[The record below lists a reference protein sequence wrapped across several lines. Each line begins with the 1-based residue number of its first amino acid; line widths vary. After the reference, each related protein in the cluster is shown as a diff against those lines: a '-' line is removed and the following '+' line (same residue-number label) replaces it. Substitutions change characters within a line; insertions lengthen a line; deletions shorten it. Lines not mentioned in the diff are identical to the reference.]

1 MGKFKLVIISFF
13 IILFAN
19 LFGKDYNI
27 TDFGARPGLKHI
39 NTAAVQ
45 KAVDKCSEE
54 GGEVIFPPGRW
65 ITGTIFLKDNVSI
78 YLAKNAI
85 WQGSKK
91 SEDFPF
97 LEPKVES
104 REDKD
109 RRRAMIYAL
118 QKSNIHIHGQGT
130 LYPGGDYEIYAT
142 TGAYSKYYF
151 RPFGIWMI
159 ECQDIE
165 VEGIKMKNS
174 AFWMQR
180 YLNCDNLT
188 LHNLD
193 IYNHSNLNNDGI
205 DIDGC
210 HDVII
215 SDCKIDASD
224 DALCLKSEGHRA
236 VRNVVVTNCI
246 LSTHASAFKLGTGS
260 VGGFEGITLSNCVV
274 RPSKSDTMIHVLDA
288 WGGLVGIELL
298 SVDGGYLRNIN
309 IANVVIEGVE
319 TPIHLK
325 LGKRHSRVPAGSK
338 EPSPG
343 TLENISFD
351 NITIYDA
358 GRISSAITGYPGRYV
373 ENISFSNINLQ
384 SAGGGTAADTT
395 MDVLEAAR
403 NYPVNRMY
411 QSNLPSYGFYL
422 RHVKNITFQNVN
434 IDRIN
439 KDVRAAFVL
448 DDVHSAYFD
457 NVNIKKQ
464 NPSQPLFKLNNST
477 GINFDVHSD
486 VKRVA
491 EFIRV
496 QGEKSANINLENP
509 EFEILEEP
517 APPLK
522 FNAEAKLDSYSY
534 MELEWTAPDIEHNG
548 LFSYAIYRN
557 GRRIATTRK
566 TNYLDN
572 KNIKN
577 KRYTYE
583 VVTINN
589 NGQESKKLKTRIKG
603 KQDVVAPAIIK
614 HNVID
619 SETISLLFSEPLD
632 TNWNISNHISFNPT
646 VRVISSEYGDNA
658 SKVYVKIEGLQT
670 NRDYKLKI
678 DEIRDK
684 AGNSKTIIANIKDK
698 PVAGFWDFDKVVN
711 GKIINRTS
719 AEQICKVH
727 NTKLEKGVKGKSL
740 KCNGRNSY
748 VRCEPKEILNLTGN
762 MAVSVWIK
770 LADPDLSAYT
780 RVLSKKKKWNDTTG
794 YELEITPD
802 INKINFC
809 GGSRVVSQQ
818 GAVEYPLSD
827 EWHHLVAVKKGKKM
841 DFFIDNEYYGSD
853 PYAVDAQKNDIPL
866 IIGSNPALNAFFY
879 GNIDELI
886 LFKRA
891 LSENEIDKLHNFNY
905 DWMNLNE

>member
-1 MGKFKLVIISFF
+1 MRKYKFLIITVII
-13 IILFAN
+13 ILSVN
-19 LFGKDYNI
+19 LYAREYNI
-27 TDFGARPGLKHI
+27 TDFGARPGLKYV
-39 NTAAVQ
+39 NTEAVQ
-45 KAVDKCSEE
+45 KAIDKCSEE

-85 WQGSKK
+85 WQGSRK

-109 RRRAMIYAL
+109 KRRAMIYAYK
-118 QKSNIHIHGQGT
+118 KSNISIHGQGT

-142 TGAYSKYYF
+142 DGSNSKYYF

-193 IYNHSNLNNDGI
+193 VYNHSNRNNDGI

-210 HDVII
+210 HDVIV

-236 VRNVVVTNCI
+236 VRNVVITNCI

-260 VGGFEGITLSNCVV
+260 VGGFERITLSNCVV
-274 RPSKSDTMIHVLDA
+274 RPSKSDTMFHVLEA

-309 IANVVIEGVE
+309 IDNVVIEGVE

-325 LGKRHSRVPAGSK
+325 LGKRHSRVPAGSQ

-343 TLENISFD
+343 TLENISFN

-358 GRISSAITGYPGRYV
+358 GRISSAITGYPGRHV
-373 ENISFSNINLQ
+373 ENISFSNINMQ
-384 SAGGGTAADTT
+384 SSGGGTVADTS
-395 MDVLEAAR
+395 MDVAEVAR

-439 KDVRAAFVL
+439 DDMRSAFVL

-457 NVNIKKQ
+457 NVKIKKQ
-464 NPSQPLFKLNNST
+464 SPVQPLFKLNNST
-477 GINFDVHSD
+477 RVNFDVHSD
-486 VKRVA
+486 VKQVA

-496 QGEKSANINLENP
+496 QGEKSANINLEKP
-509 EFEILEEP
+509 EFENLATP
-517 APPLK
+517 APPVK
-522 FNAEAKLDSYSY
+522 FDADAKLEGYPFI
-534 MELEWTAPDIEHNG
+534 ELNWSSPDIQHNG
-548 LFSYAIYRN
+548 LFSYIIYRD
-557 GRRIATTRK
+557 GKEITTTRK
-566 TNYLDN
+566 TKYID
-572 KNIKN
+572 KQNIKN

-583 VVTINN
+583 VATINN
-589 NGQESKKLKTRIKG
+589 TGRKSKKIKTRIRG
-603 KQDVVAPAIIK
+603 KKDDVGPALIK
-614 HNVID
+614 VNIID
-619 SETISLLFSEPLD
+619 SETLRLSFSEPLD
-632 TNWNISNHISFNPT
+632 TNYNISDQISFNPKVEVHST
-646 VRVISSEYGDNA
+646 EYSDNA
-658 SKVYVKIEGLQT
+658 KKVLVKIEGLQT
-670 NRDYKLKI
+670 SRDYKLKI
-678 DEIRDK
+678 DAIRDR
-684 AGNSKTIIANIKDK
+684 AGNRKTIIANIKDK
-698 PVAGFWDFDKVVN
+698 PVAGFWDFEEVLDNRIVN
-711 GKIINRTS
+711 RAAPK
-719 AEQICKVH
+719 QICKSH
-727 NTKLEKGVKGKSL
+727 HIELAKGVKGKSL
-740 KCNGRNSY
+740 KCDGQNSY
-748 VRCEPKEILNLTGN
+748 VKCEADKILNLTGN

-770 LADPDLSAYT
+770 LTDPELSAYT
-780 RVLSKKKKWNDTTG
+780 RVFSKKEKWNDTTG

-802 INKINFC
+802 IDKINFC

-818 GAVEYPLSD
+818 GAIEYPLSG
-827 EWHHLVAVKKGKKM
+827 EWHHLVAVKSGQKM
-841 DFFIDNEYYGSD
+841 DFYIDNEYYGSD
-853 PYAVDAQKNDIPL
+853 PYAVDAQKNDTPL
-866 IIGSNPALNAFFY
+866 IIGSNPALKAFFY
-879 GNIDELI
+879 GKIDELI
-886 LFKRA
+886 LFNRA
-891 LSENEIDKLHNFNY
+891 LSENEINKLHNFKY
-905 DWMNLNE
+905 DWLNLNK